1 MFRSAGNRRFVV
13 RSALAATV
21 VGLFVAPQLASASH
35 GDDDGQAQVSD
46 DSTPDSTD
54 DSVDSTTPD
63 SVDDDTSSS
72 TPTSI
77 DDDTTPDTT
86 EDSSTPDSTPD
97 TTEDSST
104 PDTTEDSST
113 PDSIDDDDQ
122 VPPIAPFSKTYTT
135 NGGSVT
141 VTFDGSSLSLSG
153 VTPAPGF
160 VIERQ
165 EARGDRVRVR
175 FESDDNRSEIEVGF
189 HDGELRE
196 EVEED

>member
-13 RSALAATV
+13 QTALAATV

-46 DSTPDSTD
+46 DSTPDSTV
-54 DSVDSTTPD
+54 DSVESTTPD
-63 SVDDDTSSS
+63 SVEDDTSSS

-77 DDDTTPDTT
+77 DDDTTPDSTPDTT
-86 EDSSTPDSTPD
+86 EDGSTPDSTPD

-104 PDTTEDSST
+104 PAST

-141 VTFDGSSLSLSG
+141 VTFDGSTLSLSG

>member
-13 RSALAATV
+13 RTALAATV

-63 SVDDDTSSS
+63 SVEDDTSSS

-77 DDDTTPDTT
+77 DDDTTPDSTPDTT
-86 EDSSTPDSTPD
+86 EDGSTPDSTPD

-104 PDTTEDSST
+104 PAST

>member
-13 RSALAATV
+13 RTALAATV

-54 DSVDSTTPD
+54 DSVESTTPD
-63 SVDDDTSSS
+63 SVEDDTSSS

-77 DDDTTPDTT
+77 DDDTTPDSTPDTT

-104 PDTTEDSST
+104 PVST